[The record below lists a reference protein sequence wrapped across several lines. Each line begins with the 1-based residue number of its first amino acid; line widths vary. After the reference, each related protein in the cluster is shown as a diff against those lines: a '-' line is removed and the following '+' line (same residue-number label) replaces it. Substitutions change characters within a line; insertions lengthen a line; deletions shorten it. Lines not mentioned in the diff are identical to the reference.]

1 MKSVPHQG
9 PQHGPIFRFIA
20 FFARLRLWYL
30 LRGLQNRKILRVMF
44 VFTAGVTALGTI
56 TMMAYLTDLMLL
68 FPPLGPSAF
77 ILFHTPLA
85 ETASPRNV
93 VLAHTLALL
102 AGLGSVAL
110 MGSISPDAAVDP
122 AAGLN
127 WANVAAIALAMG
139 LSGMA
144 MITLGCVHPPA
155 AATALI
161 AAMGFLN
168 NMAQISG
175 VLIAVIILVLEAVFF
190 NRILGGL
197 PYPLWRFD
205 PYVINDHPSLAGLP
219 RHGQTSWQKM
229 VTKMFH
235 RR

>member
-1 MKSVPHQG
+1 VKSVSFHG
-9 PQHGPIFRFIA
+9 PQHGPIFRLIA

-30 LRGLQNRKILRVMF
+30 LRGLRNRKILRVMF
-44 VFTAGVTALGTI
+44 VFSAGVTALGTI

-93 VLAHTLALL
+93 VSAHTLALL
-102 AGLGSVAL
+102 AGLGSLAL
-110 MGSISPDAAVDP
+110 MGLVFPDAAVDA

-139 LSGMA
+139 LASMA
-144 MITLGCVHPPA
+144 MVVLGCVHPPA

-168 NMAQISG
+168 TMVQVSG
-175 VLIAVIILVLEAVFF
+175 VLIAVIILVLEAVAF

-205 PYVINDHPSLAGLP
+205 PNVIKDHPSLAGLP

-235 RR
+235 QR

>member
-1 MKSVPHQG
+1 M
-9 PQHGPIFRFIA
+9 FRFIA

-30 LRGLQNRKILRVMF
+30 LRGVQNRKILRVMF
-44 VFTAGVTALGTI
+44 VFTAGATALGTI
-56 TMMAYLTDLMLL
+56 MGMAYLTELILL

-85 ETASPRNV
+85 ETATPRNV
-93 VLAHTLALL
+93 VLSHTLALL
-102 AGLGSVAL
+102 AGLGSLAL
-110 MGSISPDAAVDP
+110 TGLIFPDSAVDATAP
-122 AAGLN
+122 LT
-127 WANVAAIALAMG
+127 WAKVIAITLAMG

-144 MITLGCVHPPA
+144 MIVLGCVHPPA

-168 NMAQISG
+168 GMVQVGG

-197 PYPLWRFD
+197 PYPLWKFD
-205 PYVINDHPSLAGLP
+205 PSVIHDHPCLAGLP

-229 VTKMFH
+229 AEKMFH

>member
-1 MKSVPHQG
+1 
-9 PQHGPIFRFIA
+9 
-20 FFARLRLWYL
+20 
-30 LRGLQNRKILRVMF
+30 
-44 VFTAGVTALGTI
+44 
-56 TMMAYLTDLMLL
+56 MLL

-205 PYVINDHPSLAGLP
+205 PDVINDHPSLAGLP